1 MRLCQ
6 ENLTVFFL
14 IASVLCAALATSA
27 MAAGPAG
34 FNDAAATYGQPQGFS
49 LNEMSDIATLKKN
62 AYDDQLVT
70 IKGRFT
76 KQLTKDKYEFTDTK
90 GQTIVVEL
98 DDDRNWSHIRK
109 DALVEIVAEVD
120 KDFMSIELNCINAR
134 PLEK

>member
-1 MRLCQ
+1 
-6 ENLTVFFL
+6 
-14 IASVLCAALATSA
+14 